1 MALTVNR
8 RLRAYLP
15 AVRKIA
21 VATAGFSVIAGGM
34 ALIVLP
40 GPGLVVIAIGLA
52 ILAREFPWAARL
64 VARFK
69 SLVGRIRAATQL
81 VWRSG

>member
-1 MALTVNR
+1 MNAC
-8 RLRAYLP
+8 LP

-21 VATAGFSVIAGGM
+21 VAIAGFGVIAGGM
-34 ALIVLP
+34 ALLVLP

-64 VARFK
+64 VGWFK
-69 SLVGRIRAATQL
+69 NLVGRMRAATQL
-81 VWRSG
+81 VWRTAPAARSG